1 MTAPAAHPPPARP
14 PFEAAVVIR
23 LPGQAPGRALRGRL
37 KTARELRGG
46 RQVWAVRVPTPH
58 ARHPEGELVSLIVER
73 TDAGWCAVGGEALG
87 HAIRIA
93 EAIAAGAEVR
103 EPVGVQLMAV
113 TAGLLA
119 LVQPEPGP

>member
-1 MTAPAAHPPPARP
+1 MTPAAAHPPPARP
-14 PFEAAVVIR
+14 PFEAQVDLY
-23 LPGQAPGRALRGRL
+23 LPADLKPLRGRL

-46 RQVWAVRVPTPH
+46 RQVWGLRVPTPH

-103 EPVGVQLMAV
+103 EPVGVQLMA
-113 TAGLLA
+113 
-119 LVQPEPGP
+119 